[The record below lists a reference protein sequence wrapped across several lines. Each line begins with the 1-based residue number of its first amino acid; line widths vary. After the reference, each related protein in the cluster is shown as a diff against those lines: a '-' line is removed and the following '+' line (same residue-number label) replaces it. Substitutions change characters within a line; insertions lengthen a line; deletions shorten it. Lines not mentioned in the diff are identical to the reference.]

1 MTEVILKPGKEKSI
15 HRFHPWVFSG
25 AIQEKNGPWEDGLTA
40 LVYDSR
46 KNLLGEGHIGLG
58 SISVRILSFFKER
71 SATFWNDV
79 LQLAWN
85 QRQDVLPAK
94 TTCFRWIHGEGDGL
108 SGLIIDVFGSV
119 AVVQCHTWGMYLERE
134 KIAAAIGNL
143 HPELSVFC
151 RSKEVLKR
159 PDISNEWLLGKADP
173 QTVIENGVKFHFEAG
188 LGQKTGF
195 FLDQRDN
202 RTLVGSL
209 SKGKKVLNCFS
220 YTGGFS
226 LYALQGGAEHVTSV
240 DISKDAILEA
250 NEGVLRNG
258 FDATKHNG
266 LAEDV
271 LPFLTKLDA
280 IDADLVILDPPA
292 FAKSREKR
300 HNAMNAYKRLNAL
313 AIKKMKPG
321 ALLFTFSC
329 SQVVDRSLFEST
341 IMAAAIE
348 VGRPVQV
355 LHFLN
360 QGADHPINI
369 FHAEGHY
376 LKGLLLRIG

>member
-1 MTEVILKPGKEKSI
+1 MTEVILKPAKEKSI

-25 AIQEKNGPWEDGLTA
+25 AIHEKNGPWEEGLTA
-40 LVYDSR
+40 LVYDSK
-46 KNLLGEGHIGLG
+46 KNLLGEGHIGMG
-58 SISVRILSFFKER
+58 SISVRLLTFFSQR
-71 SATFWNDV
+71 TSTFWKDV
-79 LQLAWN
+79 LEVAWLN
-85 QRQDVLPAK
+85 RSDLLPSD

-119 AVVQCHTWGMYLERE
+119 AVVQCHTLGMYLERQ
-134 KIAAAIGNL
+134 KIAEAIAKIQ
-143 HPELSVFC
+143 PKLSVFC

-159 PDISNEWLLGKADP
+159 PDVSNEWLLGKAEP
-173 QTVIENGVKFHFEAG
+173 QTVVENGVKFHFEAG
-188 LGQKTGF
+188 MGQKTGF

-202 RTLVGSL
+202 RALVGSL
-209 SKGKKVLNCFS
+209 SKGKSVLNCFS

-250 NEGVLRNG
+250 NAGVLRNG
-258 FDATKHNG
+258 FSADQHTG

-271 LPFLTKLDA
+271 LPFLTKLES
-280 IDADLVILDPPA
+280 IKEDLVILDPPA

-313 AIKKMKPG
+313 AIKKMKSG

-329 SQVVDRSLFEST
+329 SQVVDRALFEST

-355 LHFLN
+355 LHYLS

-376 LKGLLLRIG
+376 LKGLLIRIV